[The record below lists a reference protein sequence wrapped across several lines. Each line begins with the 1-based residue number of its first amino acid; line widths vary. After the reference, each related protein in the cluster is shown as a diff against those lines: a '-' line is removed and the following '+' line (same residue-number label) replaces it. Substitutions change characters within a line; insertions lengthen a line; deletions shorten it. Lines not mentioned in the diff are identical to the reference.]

1 MTPNQLLK
9 ATRRERDLTQ
19 DDMADALGISTARI
33 NQFEKGESIPLDR
46 IRDWCSNPRLPDWA
60 RHMAEQM
67 WYATLE
73 QQHQSIGDQIAALGE
88 LLQRDLIVE
97 TGQRPP
103 LRPTLDTIPG
113 LRKGVSA

>member
-1 MTPNQLLK
+1 MTPNHILK

-19 DDMADALGISTARI
+19 DDMADALGISTARV

-60 RHMAEQM
+60 RRMAEQM
-67 WYATLE
+67 WHSALE
-73 QQHQSIGDQIAALGE
+73 QQQLSLSEQIAALGE
-88 LLQRDLIVE
+88 LLQRDIVI
-97 TGQRPP
+97 TPDHAPQS
-103 LRPTLDTIPG
+103 RPTLNAIPG